1 MYYKTPLLKQYFEIA
16 DKYKDSIILMQVGDF
31 YEAYGK
37 NAEIVSSTLN
47 LVLTKRSDGP
57 DKKIFLC
64 GFPHHAAD
72 VYVPKLV
79 KNGYKVAVYD
89 QMEDVS
95 QAKGGL
101 IKRGLTE
108 MITPGLVTE
117 ENVLSEKKIIISQ
130 QSIFKKI
137 L

>member
-1 MYYKTPLLKQYFEIA
+1 MYKTPLLKQYFEIA

-31 YEAYGK
+31 YESYGK

-57 DKKIFLC
+57 DNKVFLC
-64 GFPHHAAD
+64 GFPHHASD
-72 VYVPKLV
+72 VYIPKLV
-79 KNGYKVAVYD
+79 KSGYKVAVYD
-89 QMEDVS
+89 QLEDVS
-95 QAKGGL
+95 QVAKGAL

-117 ENVLSEKKIIISQ
+117 ENVLS
-130 QSIFKKI
+130 
-137 L
+137 